1 MPARMKAPTVG
12 TVQRVTAPG
21 WRVLGGV
28 PLFSGLSQRDL
39 RRIGTLAE
47 EVWIP
52 TGHHVIDEGKPAL
65 DFYVILDGR
74 ARVTQGDSKRV
85 LRQLGP
91 GDYFGEMSLIDGK
104 ARSASVIAE
113 GTLDVIRLKRS
124 AFRQVLRREPDVA
137 LRIMTSLAA
146 RVRALEDDLLG

>member
-21 WRVLGGV
+21 WRVLGNV

-39 RRIGTLAE
+39 RRIGALAE

-52 TGHHVIDEGKPAL
+52 PGHHVIDEGKPAL
-65 DFYVILDGR
+65 AFYVILDGR
-74 ARVTQGDSKRV
+74 AHVTRGDSRRV

-104 ARSASVIAE
+104 ARSASVVAE

-137 LRIMTSLAA
+137 LRIMTGLAV
-146 RVRALEDDLLG
+146 RVRGLENDLLG